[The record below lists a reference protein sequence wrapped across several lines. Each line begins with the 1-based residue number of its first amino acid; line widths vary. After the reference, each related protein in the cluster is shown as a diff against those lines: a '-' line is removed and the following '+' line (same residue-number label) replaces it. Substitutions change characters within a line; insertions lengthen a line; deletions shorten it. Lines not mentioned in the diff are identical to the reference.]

1 MQKHS
6 EAFMETALHIVFERI
21 EPSDFLR
28 RRIEREVA
36 ALEKRYGRITAC
48 KVSVEG
54 PGHRHRQGGLYAF
67 RVTLELPGGVHLAA
81 SRNPPSAQSHE
92 DAYVA
97 LRDVFRALR
106 RQLQSHVRAR
116 NEEPKKSFT
125 QPHGVI
131 ERLLPEKDC
140 GFVRADDGREI
151 YFHKNA
157 VLGEPFEALRIGAEV
172 RFNEEEGRDGPQAST
187 VHVYGPRHRR

>member
-1 MQKHS
+1 MQ
-6 EAFMETALHIVFERI
+6 TALHIAFERM

-28 RRIEREVA
+28 QRIEREVA

-48 KVSVEG
+48 QVFVEG

-67 RVTLELPGGVHLAA
+67 RVALELPGGVHLSA
-81 SRNPPSAQSHE
+81 SRNPPSAQQHE

-106 RQLQSHVRAR
+106 RQLQDHVRAR
-116 NEEPKKSFT
+116 EDEPKQLIS

-131 ERLLPEKDC
+131 ERLVPEKAC
-140 GFVRADDGREI
+140 GFIRADDGREI
-151 YFHKNA
+151 YFHKNS
-157 VLGEPFEALRIGAEV
+157 VLEEPFESLRVGAEV
-172 RFNEEEGRDGPQAST
+172 RFSEEEGRDGPQAST
-187 VHVYGPRHRR
+187 VHVYGVSKRP

>member
-1 MQKHS
+1 MQ
-6 EAFMETALHIVFERI
+6 TALHIAFERM

-28 RRIEREVA
+28 QRIEREVA

-48 KVSVEG
+48 QVFVEG
-54 PGHRHRQGGLYAF
+54 PGERHRQGGLYAF
-67 RVTLELPGGVHLAA
+67 RVALELPGGVHLSA
-81 SRNPPSAQSHE
+81 SRNPPSAQQHE

-106 RQLQSHVRAR
+106 RQLQDRVRAR
-116 NEEPKKSFT
+116 QDEPKQQFT

-131 ERLLPEKDC
+131 ERIVPDQAC
-140 GFVRADDGREI
+140 GFIRADDGREI

-157 VLGEPFEALRIGAEV
+157 VLGDRFETLRVGADV
-172 RFNEEEGRDGPQAST
+172 RFSEEEGRDGPQASS
-187 VHVYGPRHRR
+187 VRVYGASNRS